1 MDNMTDI
8 DDVVTTQRGAPSI
21 VFQGFTFRKDKTDEK
36 GELSFWR
43 CRHKGCPGRL
53 VADAGMKKARLTK
66 PHEGHFPKANVAQA
80 AKIVTKV
87 RERVVNEKGPVNR
100 IYREETRAVA
110 DDTETLQLLPTFATM
125 KSGLYKSRKE
135 KFGPVPARLAEFVVP
150 EKLQRLDNGESFL
163 LFQSDDNKIVVFGT
177 EKDFATVCTTDELF
191 VDGTFEAV
199 PRFFTQLF
207 TIHTFNGEKQFPRL
221 YCFLENKTAEIY
233 TNLID
238 ALKNLAQNKGLEF
251 SPKKITSDF
260 ESGWISAVHESL
272 QTTSINGC
280 FFHFTQAVVRK
291 INSMGLMKKFL
302 ENEPFR
308 NIVREV
314 IGLAF
319 LPTDKVMTTLGKI
332 TETSPDE
339 ETSSFL
345 EYFMGQ
351 WVIRVQPQ
359 LWNVR
364 GRVHRTNN
372 DLESWHNRLN
382 LDVGKAKNVFFI
394 IQCLI
399 NDHLDAVVLE
409 RQMESGE
416 AISLGK
422 KKDEAKNN
430 AIKRLERDLEAGAK
444 SEKEF
449 CRAIGSL
456 MVK

>member
-1 MDNMTDI
+1 M
-8 DDVVTTQRGAPSI
+8 
-21 VFQGFTFRKDKTDEK
+21 
-36 GELSFWR
+36 
-43 CRHKGCPGRL
+43 
-53 VADAGMKKARLTK
+53 
-66 PHEGHFPKANVAQA
+66 
-80 AKIVTKV
+80 
-87 RERVVNEKGPVNR
+87 
-100 IYREETRAVA
+100 
-110 DDTETLQLLPTFATM
+110 
-125 KSGLYKSRKE
+125 
-135 KFGPVPARLAEFVVP
+135 
-150 EKLQRLDNGESFL
+150 
-163 LFQSDDNKIVVFGT
+163 FGT

-199 PRFFTQLF
+199 PRFFTLLF

-221 YCFLENKTAEIY
+221 YCFLENKSAEIY

-251 SPKKITSDF
+251 SLKKITSDF

-280 FFHFTQAVVRK
+280 FFHFTQAVVCK
-291 INSMGLMKKFL
+291 IIAMRLMKEFL
-302 ENEPFR
+302 ENQQFT
-308 NIVREV
+308 NIIQEV

-319 LPTDKVMTTLGKI
+319 LPTDNVMTTLREI
-332 TETSPDE
+332 TATSPDE
-339 ETSSFL
+339 ETSKFL

-359 LWNVR
+359 MWNVR

-382 LDVGKAKNVFFI
+382 QDVGRAKNVFFI

-399 NDHLDAVVLE
+399 KDHLDAVAHE

-422 KKDEAKNN
+422 KKNELKNK
-430 AIKRLERDLEAGAK
+430 AINRLESDLETGKK

-449 CRAIGSL
+449 CRAVGF
-456 MVK
+456 